1 MRLFSLVS
9 VYDDCNNITEIY
21 KNNALIRKYTYDD
34 LQQITRENIIE
45 SEATTGK
52 QYDFEYDLYGNKL
65 SKTESTYTGCN
76 RGDNRLGY
84 CTIFVYRQHVERLV
98 DFVRKYEFYLRRS
111 YDRCFP

>member
-52 QYDFEYDLYGNKL
+52 QYAFEYDLYGNKL
-65 SKTESTYTGCN
+65 SKTESTYTVATGAIT
-76 RGDNRLGY
+76 GSA
-84 CTIFVYRQHVERLV
+84 TAQF
-98 DFVRKYEFYLRRS
+98 S
-111 YDRCFP
+111 YTDSTWKDLLTSCGKMSFIMMHSEK